1 MVKNEVN
8 HVVGDVFTDNT
19 LINDL
24 RPKNNLHILVLS
36 VPFLYPIINLKLI
49 LYKSKQSET

>member
-36 VPFLYPIINLKLI
+36 VPFFISNNKFEVNII
-49 LYKSKQSET
+49 